1 MTIKKKYSRLIIAG
15 FLIIIALATVYYA
28 RHQKKDDK
36 VFVQAE
42 TFQTTR
48 GWGYNITV
56 DGKVYI
62 HQEFIPGLSGKQSFK
77 TKEDALKVGRK
88 VIEKLSSNQLP
99 TITTDDLK
107 QMGIIKDPIAS
118 K

>member
-15 FLIIIALATVYYA
+15 FLIIIALATVYYV
-28 RHQKKDDK
+28 RYQKNNDK

-42 TFQTTR
+42 TFQTTN

-62 HQEFIPGLSGKQSFK
+62 HQEFIPGLPGKQPFK
-77 TKEDALKVGRK
+77 TKEDALRVGRK
-88 VIEKLSSNQLP
+88 VIEKLSASQLP
-99 TITTDDLK
+99 TITKDDLK
-107 QMGIIKDPIAS
+107 QLGIIKDSIAS